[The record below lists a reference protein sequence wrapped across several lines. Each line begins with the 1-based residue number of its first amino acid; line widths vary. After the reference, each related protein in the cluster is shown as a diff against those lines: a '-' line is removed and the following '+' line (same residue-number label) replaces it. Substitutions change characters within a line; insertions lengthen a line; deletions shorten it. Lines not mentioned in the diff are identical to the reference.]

1 MLGPLDQSGK
11 PKIIHYIFARAIV
24 GSSAMVCVYQA
35 YARFPIG
42 DTGAITNSNVV
53 WTSLIGMNFKDQKF
67 LQKNQSWMR
76 IPKSL
81 CFKGSSDSS
90 HFIFETNAGKSRI
103 RHTTTLKWNGEFR
116 PN

>member
-42 DTGAITNSNVV
+42 DTSAITNSNVV
-53 WTSLIGMNFKDQKF
+53 WTSLIGMDFKNHKL
-67 LQKNQSWMR
+67 LQNQSRRGRTRAAW
-76 IPKSL
+76 L
-81 CFKGSSDSS
+81 VAGNSS
-90 HFIFETNAGKSRI
+90 ESRPEV
-103 RHTTTLKWNGEFR
+103 T
-116 PN
+116 

>member
-53 WTSLIGMNFKDQKF
+53 WTSLIGMNFKNHKL
-67 LQKNQSWMR
+67 LQKSKLGEVS
-76 IPKSL
+76 I
-81 CFKGSSDSS
+81 
-90 HFIFETNAGKSRI
+90 
-103 RHTTTLKWNGEFR
+103 TTLD
-116 PN
+116 

>member
-11 PKIIHYIFARAIV
+11 PRIIHYIFARAIV

-53 WTSLIGMNFKDQKF
+53 WTSLIGMNFKNHKL
-67 LQKNQSWMR
+67 LQK
-76 IPKSL
+76 KSKL
-81 CFKGSSDSS
+81 DEVSK
-90 HFIFETNAGKSRI
+90 
-103 RHTTTLKWNGEFR
+103 TTLVLTVVQTQTI
-116 PN
+116 

>member
-42 DTGAITNSNVV
+42 DTSAITNSNVV
-53 WTSLIGMNFKDQKF
+53 WTSLIGMNFKNHKLLQSRRGLLKF
-67 LQKNQSWMR
+67 CNQRS
-76 IPKSL
+76 
-81 CFKGSSDSS
+81 
-90 HFIFETNAGKSRI
+90 AGAL
-103 RHTTTLKWNGEFR
+103 TLGRSVGNVPADPWSQHAF
-116 PN
+116 

>member
-53 WTSLIGMNFKDQKF
+53 WTSLIGMNFKNHKL
-67 LQKNQSWMR
+67 LQKINAGQGFQNHFS
-76 IPKSL
+76 
-81 CFKGSSDSS
+81 FKGSPESGLMTQAIFLKSMPERVGSDR
-90 HFIFETNAGKSRI
+90 ER
-103 RHTTTLKWNGEFR
+103 L
-116 PN
+116 

>member
-67 LQKNQSWMR
+67 LQKKIKAGKEFQNHFV
-76 IPKSL
+76 
-81 CFKGSSDSS
+81 FKGSPDSS
-90 HFIFETNAGKSRI
+90 HFILLNQCRKESDPT
-103 RHTTTLKWNGEFR
+103 
-116 PN
+116 

>member
-53 WTSLIGMNFKDQKF
+53 WTSLIGMNFKNHKL
-67 LQKNQSWMR
+67 LQNQSR
-76 IPKSL
+76 TALLKFCNQRS
-81 CFKGSSDSS
+81 
-90 HFIFETNAGKSRI
+90 AGAFNLGRSVGNVLADPWSQ
-103 RHTTTLKWNGEFR
+103 HAF
-116 PN
+116 